1 MNHQWPHVVY
11 LESSFV
17 TSLVLLAIKRCY
29 LRKRILDSLL
39 KARQEKKDLS
49 FGEGTVILCK
59 CAMQVHLGVYF
70 YSVTNPTAPKTFINC
85 SYSGSLNTQKNT
97 FVMYSS

>member
-1 MNHQWPHVVY
+1 MVY

-29 LRKRILDSLL
+29 LRKIILDSLL
-39 KARQEKKDLS
+39 KARQEKKKKNLS
-49 FGEGTVILCK
+49 FGEGTVLLCK

-70 YSVTNPTAPKTFINC
+70 YLVTNPTAPKTFINC

-97 FVMYSS
+97 VVM